1 MTPERT
7 YDSNK
12 AYAKINTPGS
22 LTRENTISFDVIHN
36 QQNVNTVACLN
47 NKYYIHGIAN
57 FSLMKTA
64 GLTTTIFLLSCLFAF
79 AGFSQSNWKLSKSKE
94 GIQVYQRDSK
104 FSSYKSIKV
113 ECTLQ
118 GSFDRLI
125 AIINNVN
132 QYKDWVYNNRS
143 TSLVKRVSP
152 YEFYYYTETF
162 LPWPL
167 DNRDAVMH
175 TRITKENN
183 NSILKINS
191 VAVPGYVPLKSDKVR
206 ITRSDIN
213 WLVTKASA
221 NSIHIVYTFETD
233 PGGNVP
239 SWLVN
244 SFADKGPFES
254 FKALATLLK

>member
-1 MTPERT
+1 MIATKP
-7 YDSNK
+7 
-12 AYAKINTPGS
+12 YAKINTPGS
-22 LTRENTISFDVIHN
+22 SKHENTISFDVIHN
-36 QQNVNTVACLN
+36 QQYVNTIVRLS
-47 NKYYIHGIAN
+47 NKYYIHGIGN

-64 GLTTTIFLLSCLFAF
+64 GLTTTIFFILCLYAF
-79 AGFSQSNWKLSKSKE
+79 AGFSQSNWKLTKNKE
-94 GIQVYQRDSK
+94 GIQVSQRDSK
-104 FSSYKSIKV
+104 YSNYKSIKV
-113 ECTLQ
+113 ECTLE
-118 GSFDRLI
+118 GNFDKLV
-125 AIINNVN
+125 AIINNVS
-132 QYKDWVYNNRS
+132 QYKDWVYNNRT
-143 TSLVKRVSP
+143 TSLIKRISP

-175 TRITKENN
+175 TRILKENN
-183 NSILKINS
+183 NSLLKINS
-191 VAVPGYVPLKSDKVR
+191 VAVSGYVPQKSDKVR

-254 FKALATLLK
+254 FKALGALLKK